1 MTNRQLTS
9 LSRTSLRTIL
19 AYCTE
24 RDTLVRS
31 IKTALVV
38 GTILA
43 LINHGQDL
51 LSGQFSLRWII
62 PMLLTYLVPFVVATY
77 GQVQGKRQRDALQSG
92 F

>member
-1 MTNRQLTS
+1 MAKAQTS
-9 LSRTSLRTIL
+9 RLPRVNLRTIL

-24 RDTLVRS
+24 RDTLIRS

-51 LSGQFSLRWII
+51 LSGHFSPQWVI
-62 PMLLTYLVPFVVATY
+62 PVCITYLVPFSVATY
-77 GQVQGKRQRDALQSG
+77 GQVQGKRQRDRLQSKL
-92 F
+92 